1 MHRPLI
7 LGSVL
12 VAVGGLAVTRVHNL
26 ESELA
31 RISATPAPSP
41 QVPAA
46 VMLQLTELGDGLTMA
61 LSELDSMRGDAEIQ
75 AAEFAE
81 RHLATFQSSNGEMA
95 TLEREL
101 ASLKQAYETLLLTSN
116 NRERDDLSANEKDDL
131 LRAELQTQL
140 QLALNSLRA
149 EEQHRWE
156 GLSQTVNA
164 TSTRMAKVDGEMAS
178 LGQRMMTVSPQMRW
192 SEMVAPTVRLEGS
205 STVGSGVILE
215 STPHPDGRGYQTLLL
230 TAWHVVRDIQSN
242 GSNDKLPVPL
252 EIRRQEGSRFEIGRL
267 LAKNVELDAALLI
280 LQTRE
285 PVIHGAHLASRSALA
300 SMQIFDEIYAV
311 GCPLGNDPIPT
322 RGAVSDLGHVLNET
336 SYWMISAPTYIGNS
350 GGGIFDGQERRLMAI
365 FSKIYTHGTIRPTII
380 PHMGLASPLGAVY
393 DWLETD
399 GVATIQESDDGKTA
413 RIVVT
418 PKSDDT
424 ALTSAESVERR

>member
-31 RISATPAPSP
+31 RISAAPAPLP
-41 QVPAA
+41 QVPAG
-46 VMLQLTELGDGLTMA
+46 VILQLTELGDGLTMA

-101 ASLKQAYETLLLTSN
+101 ASLKQAYEALLSASN
-116 NRERDDLSANEKDDL
+116 NRERDDL
-131 LRAELQTQL
+131 LRAELQAQL
-140 QLALNSLRA
+140 QLALNSLRT

-156 GLSQTVNA
+156 DLSQTVNA
-164 TSTRMAKVDGEMAS
+164 TSTRMARVDGEMAS

-192 SEMVAPTVRLEGS
+192 SEMVAPTVRLEGA
-205 STVGSGVILE
+205 STVGSGVILK
-215 STPHPDGRGYQTLLL
+215 STPHPDGRGHQTLLL

-252 EIRRQEGSRFEIGRL
+252 EIRRQDGSRFEIGRL

-285 PVIHGAHLASRSALA
+285 PVMHGAHLASRSALA
-300 SMQIFDEIYAV
+300 SMQVFDEIYAV

-322 RGAVSDLGHVLNET
+322 RGAVSDLSHMLNET

-380 PHMGLASPLGAVY
+380 PHMGLASPLCAVY

-399 GVATIQESDDGKTA
+399 GIATIQESDDGKTA
-413 RIVVT
+413 RIVIT
-418 PKSDDT
+418 RKSDDT
-424 ALTSAESVERR
+424 ALTSVESVERR